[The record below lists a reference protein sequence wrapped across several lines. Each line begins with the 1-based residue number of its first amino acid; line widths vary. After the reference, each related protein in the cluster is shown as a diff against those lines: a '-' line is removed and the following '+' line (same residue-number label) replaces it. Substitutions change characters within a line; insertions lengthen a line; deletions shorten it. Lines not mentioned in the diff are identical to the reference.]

1 MFPQTVDYVLSHRVN
16 FNKIIQYGMIAMLYK
31 VLNFV
36 FKKINLKTIPFF
48 TDLTKTMQCP
58 NLDFKFIPLLKA
70 RPPPLFFSNFGPDSQ
85 SPARR
90 HLMNPVP
97 PLRLRFHQRG
107 LYGVNVQTII
117 AKSERLRGS

>member
-1 MFPQTVDYVLSHRVN
+1 MNSGINISSMFPQTVDYVLSHRVN

-58 NLDFKFIPLLKA
+58 KLDFKFIPLLKA
-70 RPPPLFFSNFGPDSQ
+70 RPLPLFFFPISAQTLSRP
-85 SPARR
+85 PAAT
-90 HLMNPVP
+90 L
-97 PLRLRFHQRG
+97 
-107 LYGVNVQTII
+107 
-117 AKSERLRGS
+117 